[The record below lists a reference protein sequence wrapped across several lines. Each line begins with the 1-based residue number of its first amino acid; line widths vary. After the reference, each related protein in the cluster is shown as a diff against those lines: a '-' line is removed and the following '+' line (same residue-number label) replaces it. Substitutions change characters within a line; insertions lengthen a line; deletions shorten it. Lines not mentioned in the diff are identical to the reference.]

1 MGGWYICGYA
11 IKTRQR
17 APHGRPRR
25 LFLGA
30 RSRRTKDEGHGIPM
44 KNGVSHEK
52 LDQLLVGEN
61 LAKLRPL

>member
-1 MGGWYICGYA
+1 
-11 IKTRQR
+11 
-17 APHGRPRR
+17 
-25 LFLGA
+25 
-30 RSRRTKDEGHGIPM
+30 M